1 MHLRTLEICHKLYES
16 DPTRFSSGIC
26 HSINWYAKAN
36 NKCMKDLCKN
46 KELSDL
52 QYWDINNLY
61 GWEMSQKFPV
71 NNFDWIED
79 TSQS

>member
-1 MHLRTLEICHKLYES
+1 MQKLITNAWKIY
-16 DPTRFSSGIC
+16 D
-26 HSINWYAKAN
+26 
-36 NKCMKDLCKN
+36 KN
-46 KELSDL
+46 KELSAL

-61 GWEMSQKFPV
+61 GWEMSPQFPV